1 MRLFQLFKISSQIF
15 QHCFSSNFKIIMINY
30 LNENIFKFVNYCK
43 FQKYKF
49 QMIIKKLN
57 ALEILRLEFNDKT
70 KLVV

>member
-1 MRLFQLFKISSQIF
+1 
-15 QHCFSSNFKIIMINY
+15 MINY